1 MSFKNLDKVG
11 IGTNTDGSV
20 QFVQKVQNPKQEK
33 FDNVSVGQVE
43 LSAVQTLTDLLLSVS
58 IVNVHVVLQTLTV
71 EASL

>member
-1 MSFKNLDKVG
+1 MNKCLPS
-11 IGTNTDGSV
+11 S
-20 QFVQKVQNPKQEK
+20 
-33 FDNVSVGQVE
+33 NVISLQLATHYVLPDTVYYNDFSAGQVE

>member
-1 MSFKNLDKVG
+1 MYYN
-11 IGTNTDGSV
+11 
-20 QFVQKVQNPKQEK
+20 
-33 FDNVSVGQVE
+33 NVSVGQVE